1 MQITEHV
8 YNMHI
13 DDGAASHPGGSNN
26 FFVGDPK
33 EEMILIDTG
42 DYERKW
48 TKSIL
53 DYYEQLGCPSISAI
67 VITHGHGDH
76 TGGLDR
82 IQEQL
87 RAPVRCHPKLV
98 QRLRKILD
106 DGDLVI
112 PLRSRER
119 IVTGGDV
126 GLQALFTPGHEI
138 DHVCYYLREDRV
150 MFTGDTV
157 LGASSTTVGDL
168 TSYLNSLKLLT
179 GFDHDVVCPAHGPVV
194 PSPRGKILVRRQL
207 EHRLNREKQVINAME
222 KGLTGLAEITSDIY
236 PSNLKKA
243 LRPSAERNVS
253 THLQKLVDGGAVV
266 ENSSTYHLNMK
277 G

>member
-253 THLQKLVDGGAVV
+253 THLQKLVDGGSVV

>member
-82 IQEQL
+82 IQERL

-106 DGDLVI
+106 AGDLVI

-253 THLQKLVDGGAVV
+253 THLQKLVDGGSVV